1 MENFRSSCGGG
12 FEKEMKIYCDVGCER
27 EKIGIRNLGEVRN
40 AGEVMRGD
48 EMERVYIGWL
58 KVRWRN
64 LANACASLS
73 T

>member
-1 MENFRSSCGGG
+1 MK
-12 FEKEMKIYCDVGCER
+12 EKGKLSEYGLEIER
-27 EKIGIRNLGEVRN
+27 EKIDLRNVSEVKRGEMRNVGEV
-40 AGEVMRGD
+40 
-48 EMERVYIGWL
+48 ERVYIGWL